1 MDRFDRIYHLH
12 HLLQRRRTPVPL
24 GRMCEELGCHERTV
38 YRAINDLR
46 DHLGAPVDCIRE
58 QGYVYDPEGERPWEL
73 PGLWFSAEE
82 LQALL
87 ILYQHLEQLEPGL
100 LQDQLQ
106 PLRERLE
113 RLLADRRLGTSGL
126 AERVRF
132 ISIGQRRGTPRHFA
146 RVAEALLQ
154 RRALRITYR
163 ARSTEDTTERTVDPQ
178 RLVHYRDAWYLDAWC
193 RLREGLRTFSLDCV
207 ESAASTDEVASD
219 IAENELDAHYA
230 TAYGIFAGEPTEV
243 AVLRF
248 TSDGARWA
256 ASVDW
261 HPAQEE
267 RWLDDG
273 RYELRVP
280 YSRHDELLRDVLAY
294 GPDAEVVAPSAL
306 RQEVMRRIHEML
318 AVYGIGQEKGG

>member
-12 HLLQRRRTPVPL
+12 RLLHRRRTPVPL
-24 GRMCEELGCHERTV
+24 DRMCEELGCHERTV
-38 YRAINDLR
+38 YRTINELR
-46 DHLGAPVDCIRE
+46 DHLGAPIDCIRE
-58 QGYVYDPEGERPWEL
+58 KGYVYAPEGECLWEL

-87 ILYQHLEQLEPGL
+87 ILYRHLEQLEPGL

-106 PLRERLE
+106 PLRERLD

-154 RRALRITYR
+154 RKALEMAYR
-163 ARSTEDTTERTVDPQ
+163 ARSHEQAIARTVDPQ
-178 RLVHYRDAWYLDAWC
+178 RLVHYRDTWYLDAWC
-193 RLREGLRTFSLDCV
+193 RLREDLRTFSIDRIEHCTVTEEPAPDVDPARL
-207 ESAASTDEVASD
+207 EG
-219 IAENELDAHYA
+219 HFA
-230 TAYGIFAGEPTEV
+230 TSYGIFAGEPSDV
-243 AVLRF
+243 AVIRF
-248 TSDGARWA
+248 SPHGARWA
-256 ASVDW
+256 AAVQW
-261 HPAQEE
+261 HPEQREC
-267 RWLDDG
+267 WLEDG

-280 YSRHDELLRDVLAY
+280 YSRPEELVRDVLAY

-306 RQEVMRRIHEML
+306 REEARRRIHETL
-318 AVYGIGQEKGG
+318 GVYGIGREKGG

>member
-12 HLLQRRRTPVPL
+12 QLLQHRRTPVPL
-24 GRMCEELGCHERTV
+24 DRMCEELGCHERTV

-58 QGYVYDPEGERPWEL
+58 RGYIYDPKGKRPWEL

-106 PLRERLE
+106 PLRDRLE

-132 ISIGQRRGTPRHFA
+132 ISIGQRRSTPRHFA

-154 RRALRITYR
+154 RNSLELLYR
-163 ARSTEDTTERTVDPQ
+163 ARSHEQTTERTVDPQ
-178 RLVHYRDAWYLDAWC
+178 RLIHYRDTWYLDAWC
-193 RLREGLRTFSLDCV
+193 RWRQALRTFSLDRIERCKV
-207 ESAASTDEVASD
+207 TNAPARD
-219 IAENELDAHYA
+219 IDAGHLDAHFA
-230 TAYGIFAGEPTEV
+230 SAYGIFAGEPEAV

-248 TSDGARWA
+248 SPRGARWA
-256 ASVDW
+256 AAVEW
-261 HPAQEE
+261 HPQQSEC
-267 RWLDDG
+267 WLDAG
-273 RYELRVP
+273 EYELHVP
-280 YSRHDELLRDVLAY
+280 YSRPEELIRDVLAY
-294 GPDAEVVAPSAL
+294 GRDVEVVAPMAL
-306 RQEVMRRIHEML
+306 REAVKQRILDAL
-318 AVYGIGQEKGG
+318 AVYGERPEAKR

>member
-24 GRMCEELGCHERTV
+24 DRMCEELGCHERTV

-58 QGYVYDPEGERPWEL
+58 RGYLYNPEGERPWEL
-73 PGLWFSAEE
+73 PGLWFSADE

-100 LQDQLQ
+100 LQEQLQ
-106 PLRERLE
+106 PLRQRLD

-132 ISIGQRRGTPRHFA
+132 ISIGQRRDTPHHFA

-154 RRALRITYR
+154 RNALEIAYR
-163 ARSTEDTTERTVDPQ
+163 ARSRDEPTERRVDPQ
-178 RLVHYRDAWYLDAWC
+178 RLVHYRDTWYLDAWC
-193 RLREGLRTFSLDCV
+193 RLREGLRTLSLDRIERCTITEAPAQEV
-207 ESAASTDEVASD
+207 EAERLETHFASG
-219 IAENELDAHYA
+219 
-230 TAYGIFAGEPTEV
+230 YGIFAGEPDAV
-243 AVLRF
+243 AIIRF
-248 TSDGARWA
+248 TARGARWA
-256 ASVDW
+256 AAVEW

-267 RWLDDG
+267 QWLEDG
-273 RYELRVP
+273 GYELRVP
-280 YSRHDELLRDVLAY
+280 FSRPEELVRDVLGY
-294 GPDAEVVAPSAL
+294 GPDAEVVAPAAL
-306 RQEVMRRIHEML
+306 REAVRRRVQETL
-318 AVYGIGQEKGG
+318 AVYGLGEDIRG

>member
-12 HLLQRRRTPVPL
+12 QLLQRRRTPVPL
-24 GRMCEELGCHERTV
+24 DRMCEELGCHERTV

-73 PGLWFSAEE
+73 PGLWFSAGE
-82 LQALL
+82 LRALL

-106 PLRERLE
+106 PLRERLD

-146 RVAEALLQ
+146 RIAEALLQ
-154 RRALRITYR
+154 RNALELSYR
-163 ARSTEDTTERTVDPQ
+163 ARSHEQATERTVDPQ
-178 RLVHYRDAWYLDAWC
+178 RLVHYRDTWYLDAWC
-193 RLREGLRTFSLDCV
+193 RLREDLRTFSLDRIEHCDV
-207 ESAASTDEVASD
+207 CEEVATD
-219 IAENELDAHYA
+219 IPEDALEAHYA
-230 TAYGIFAGEPTEV
+230 SAYGIFAGEPANM

-248 TSDGARWA
+248 TPVGARWA
-256 ASVDW
+256 AATEW
-261 HPAQEE
+261 HPKQQE
-267 RWLDDG
+267 RWLDGGD
-273 RYELRVP
+273 YELRVP
-280 YSRHDELLRDVLAY
+280 FSSPEELVRDVLAY
-294 GPDAEVVAPSAL
+294 GPEAEVMAPLAL
-306 RQEVMRRIHEML
+306 RVRVASILRDAL
-318 AVYGIGQEKGG
+318 TRYDLGSVVS